1 MKKSAECGIY
11 VSKER
16 ECGIKTPPPQPV
28 ITPHHSQ
35 VFILGTDLFGILGL
49 PQTQAIMSDTDII
62 MKEKF
67 SSHNLLF
74 VIEGFPVKRV

>member
-1 MKKSAECGIY
+1 M
-11 VSKER
+11 
-16 ECGIKTPPPQPV
+16 
-28 ITPHHSQ
+28 
-35 VFILGTDLFGILGL
+35 LGTDLFGILGL